1 MSQPARQPQ
10 LPSGNGDNV
19 KLSKNQR
26 RKLNAKKKQQQN
38 NKQAANKGPKPSS
51 ASKGP
56 ASPPASV
63 AEFLRNLS
71 NPTYA
76 MMIPRVVPT
85 EAVPHHYQAGMDFNY
100 PSTVKAGALII
111 TPSLKVPV
119 VESVYVDATETYQND
134 KLQSMHHVSDKFFST
149 YIDNDS
155 GLYAAGGGTFLAPS
169 KLATGYHYNESLGV
183 SSVVT
188 GGRYYKMQGLNIL
201 ANTVGYRVSNRANS
215 AAFQVGIW
223 NISDSGTRYGLVET
237 SLTISGGATSNVL
250 LPAFTQDAAAK
261 GFGIGV
267 MITSA
272 STDNASCDYVLIGD
286 LSIGGGWNWAP
297 RDFFE
302 TPENGVIADFEAAD
316 KFSVTAFSALLS
328 NTSAQMH
335 KGGSIRAAQLPG
347 GTRKQLPADPLELYT
362 YLGNYNTRHKLSGQM
377 LADGAF
383 WSYHPEKIQDVMFR
397 AHSTPEN
404 DFLYADA
411 ELPYFA
417 VAFTWAND
425 EQKPSL
431 ALKLK
436 INLEYLTTSQVA
448 PRFTSPADTGRLVE
462 MWLSLASGV
471 NHVSENPNH
480 LDAVK
485 RMVDSVVRRTWGNPD
500 FRSAA
505 ITSAKTLGKLALGAA
520 MV

>member
-1 MSQPARQPQ
+1 MKPQ
-10 LPSGNGDNV
+10 LPSGNGNNA

-26 RKLNAKKKQQQN
+26 RKLNAKKKRQAQAKAASN
-38 NKQAANKGPKPSS
+38 APKQGVQVKT
-51 ASKGP
+51 AS
-56 ASPPASV
+56 SPPASV

-100 PSTVKAGALII
+100 PDGIKAGAMII

-119 VESVYVDATETYQND
+119 VESDYVDADETFQND
-134 KLQSMHHVSDKFFST
+134 KMQSMHHVNEKYFDT

-155 GLYAAGGGTFLAPS
+155 GLRNEAGDKFISPS
-169 KLATGYHYNESLGV
+169 KLSVGYHYNESLGI
-183 SSVVT
+183 SSVT
-188 GGRYYKMQGLNIL
+188 AGGRYYKMQGVNI
-201 ANTVGYRVSNRANS
+201 ANNSVGYRITNRGN
-215 AAFQVGIW
+215 AATFKTGIW
-223 NISDSGTRYGLVET
+223 NVTASGTRTGLVE
-237 SLTISGGATSNVL
+237 SVGVSISGGATTNVYF
-250 LPAFTQDAAAK
+250 PAFTQDPTSK
-261 GFGIGV
+261 GFGFGV
-267 MITSA
+267 SVQSGT
-272 STDNASCDYVLIGD
+272 TDDVSIDYTLVGD
-286 LSIGGGWNWAP
+286 VSLGGGWTWKP
-297 RDFFE
+297 REFFE
-302 TPENGVIADFEAAD
+302 NPENGVIADFEAAD
-316 KFSVTAFSALLS
+316 KFSLTAFSALLS
-328 NTSAQMH
+328 NTSASMH

-347 GTRKQLPADPLELYT
+347 GTRRQLPADPLELYN
-362 YLGNYNTRHKLSGQM
+362 YLGNYNTRHKLEGQL

-397 AHSTPEN
+397 SHSTPEN
-404 DFLYADA
+404 EFLYADA

-417 VAFTWAND
+417 VAFVWAND

-431 ALKLK
+431 ALKIK

-448 PRFTSPADTGRLVE
+448 PRFMSPADTGRLLE
-462 MWLSLASGV
+462 MWLSLGSGV
-471 NHVSENPNH
+471 NHVSENPAH

-485 RMVDSVVRRTWGNPD
+485 KMVNAVVKRTWSNPD
-500 FRSAA
+500 FRHAA